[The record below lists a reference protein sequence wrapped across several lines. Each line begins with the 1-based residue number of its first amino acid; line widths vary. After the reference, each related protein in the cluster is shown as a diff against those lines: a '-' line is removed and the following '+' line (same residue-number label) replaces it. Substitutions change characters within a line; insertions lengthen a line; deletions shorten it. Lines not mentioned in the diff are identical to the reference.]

1 MMDKKERDKIL
12 RENSKILYAKAVRDL
27 IIENLIN
34 LNEITLTENYEDY
47 RSKKEAKKVLKRIF
61 SHLSITEKEIKESNK
76 KQYE

>member
-34 LNEITLTENYEDY
+34 LNEITLTENYRLSLQKRSQKSAKED
-47 RSKKEAKKVLKRIF
+47 L
-61 SHLSITEKEIKESNK
+61 
-76 KQYE
+76 